1 MFDLFINT
9 YIKLFFLLTPFF
21 VISTFL
27 SMTSGM
33 ASRQRCRIAVR
44 TVGAVIVFS
53 LILYLFGNSI
63 FGVMGIT
70 LDAFRVGAGALL
82 FLSAVA
88 LVKGGSEQRA
98 PGEDEDI
105 SVVPLAMP
113 VTVGPGT
120 TGTLLVL
127 GADVHR
133 NFGGDIRSQAVAVGA
148 LLAAVLSV
156 GALLYVAARAQRLLP
171 PRIMSVL
178 TKLTGLVLASLA
190 AELIFTGIRE
200 LLQASAV

>member
-9 YIKLFFLLTPFF
+9 YVKLFFLLTPFF

-27 SMTSGM
+27 SMTAGM
-33 ASRQRCRIAVR
+33 ASRQRRRIALR
-44 TVGAVIVFS
+44 TIAAVVVFS
-53 LILYLFGNSI
+53 LVLYLFGNRI
-63 FGVMGIT
+63 FAVMGIT
-70 LDAFRVGAGALL
+70 LDAFRIGAGAML

-88 LVKGGSEQRA
+88 LVAGKSEPRV
-98 PGEDEDI
+98 PNEHEDI

-127 GADVHR
+127 GTDVQR
-133 NFGGDIRSQAVAVGA
+133 DFGGDLRSQAVAVGA
-148 LLAAVLSV
+148 LLTAVLSV
-156 GALLYVAARAQRLLP
+156 GILLYVAARAERLLP

-190 AELIFTGIRE
+190 AELIFTGIRNF
-200 LLQASAV
+200 LRS

>member
-1 MFDLFINT
+1 MLDLFINT
-9 YIKLFFLLTPFF
+9 YVKLFFLLTPFF

-27 SMTSGM
+27 SMTTGM
-33 ASRQRCRIAVR
+33 TSRQRRRIALR
-44 TVGAVIVFS
+44 TIGAVIVFS
-53 LILYLFGNSI
+53 LILYLFGNRI
-63 FGVMGIT
+63 FAVMGIT
-70 LDAFRVGAGALL
+70 LDAFRIGAGAML

-88 LVKGGSEQRA
+88 LVAGKTEQRV
-98 PGEDEDI
+98 PGENEDI

-127 GADVHR
+127 GTDVHR
-133 NFGGDIRSQAVAVGA
+133 DFGGDIRSQAVAVGA

-156 GALLYVAARAQRLLP
+156 GILLYVAARAQRLLP

-190 AELIFTGIRE
+190 AELIFTGIRNF
-200 LLQASAV
+200 LRT